1 MFVCVCVW
9 GGGGGLIIAYNKI
22 FAIKSIEPS
31 YSSVKPMIAFFL
43 SIVKLYNLFIRYVFK
58 LF

>member
-1 MFVCVCVW
+1 MCVCVCVW
-9 GGGGGLIIAYNKI
+9 GGGGLIIANDKV

-31 YSSVKPMIAFFL
+31 YSSVKPIITFFL
-43 SIVKLYNLFIRYVFK
+43 SIVKLHNVFNRYVFK